1 MPWESSYVGSW
12 IGNTMNYSYNIL
24 GLLVLIADVYAI
36 VRILESSVP
45 NLEKLLWSLVI
56 ILLPVIG
63 LVIWYL
69 VGPGR
74 KPF

>member
-1 MPWESSYVGSW
+1 
-12 IGNTMNYSYNIL
+12 MNYSYNII

-36 VRILESSVP
+36 VMILQSSVQ

-63 LVIWYL
+63 VVVWYL

>member
-1 MPWESSYVGSW
+1 
-12 IGNTMNYSYNIL
+12 MNYSYNIL

-36 VRILESSVP
+36 VKILESSAP